1 VFAWLLAA
9 LLLALAL
16 AAPAAAPAQ
25 SPLITPLEARGTVLL
40 GGRLAL
46 RVEVA
51 LTEEEKARGLSGRT
65 GLAAGTGM
73 LFVYP
78 EPAFR
83 SMWMLGMRFPLDFLW
98 IRDGRIV
105 DLFENIPPPRE
116 GESPVSVASPEPAQY
131 VLELPAGSIR
141 AYRLRRGD
149 PAEIRLDYKSP

>member
-1 VFAWLLAA
+1 MLARLHPA

-16 AAPAAAPAQ
+16 AAPTGAAAR
-25 SPLITPLEARGTVLL
+25 SPLATPLPTRGTVLL

-65 GLAAGTGM
+65 GLSPGAGM
-73 LFVYP
+73 LFIYA
-78 EPAFR
+78 EAGFR

-105 DLFENIPPPRE
+105 DLFEDIPPPRE
-116 GESPVSVASPEPAQY
+116 GESPVSVTSPEPAQY
-131 VLELPAGSIR
+131 ILELPAGSIR

-149 PAEIRLDYKSP
+149 AAEVRLNQKSP

>member
-1 VFAWLLAA
+1 MLARLSPA
-9 LLLALAL
+9 LLLTLAL
-16 AAPAAAPAQ
+16 AAPVAAPAQ
-25 SPLITPLEARGTVLL
+25 SPLGIPLPTGGTVLL

-51 LTEEEKARGLSGRT
+51 LTEDEKARGLSGRA
-65 GLAAGTGM
+65 GLAVGTGM
-73 LFVYP
+73 VFVYA

-116 GESPVSVASPEPAQY
+116 GESPVSVTSPEPAQHI
-131 VLELPAGSIR
+131 LELPAGSIR

-149 PAEIRLDYKSP
+149 AAEIRVNQKSP

>member
-1 VFAWLLAA
+1 VLVRLLPA

-25 SPLITPLEARGTVLL
+25 SPLITPLTTGGTVLL

-51 LTEEEKARGLSGRT
+51 LTEDEKARGLSGRT
-65 GLAAGTGM
+65 GLSPGTGM
-73 LFVYP
+73 VFVYP
-78 EPAFR
+78 EPGFR

-116 GESPVSVASPEPAQY
+116 GESPVSVTSPEPAQHI
-131 VLELPAGSIR
+131 LELPAGSIR

-149 PAEIRLDYKSP
+149 TAEVRVNHKTP